1 MEKLSWSIAN
11 WKHYQ
16 DNILIDEFSN
26 YILNLKSKF
35 IPNTMLLQIEN
46 KHQQRMQGINDNIY
60 KNLFNAWI
68 AITCRAFCQHTLKFF
83 SSALNQQ
90 FITQL
95 MTGRRSP
102 VSHISFPNIFYS
114 ANCSKRNRTEK
125 RILSFAVNE

>member
-1 MEKLSWSIAN
+1 MKKLSWSIAN

-35 IPNTMLLQIEN
+35 IPSTMLLQIEN

-68 AITCRAFCQHTLKFF
+68 SIIAIVNALWNFF
-83 SSALNQQ
+83 KSALNQQ

-95 MTGRRSP
+95 ITGRRSP

-125 RILSFAVNE
+125 RILSFAVNK

>member
-1 MEKLSWSIAN
+1 MKKLSWSIAN

-68 AITCRAFCQHTLKFF
+68 SIIAICQRTLKFL
-83 SSALNQQ
+83 SALNQQ

-95 MTGRRSP
+95 ITGRRSP

-125 RILSFAVNE
+125 RLLSFAVNK